1 MPRSAM
7 ATLLEYSAL
16 SSRRSGAKRA
26 ARLVSNQLR
35 PCSWSL
41 VGIPPTPESVEDPRT
56 SIAIREVTMP
66 RQLLEGLSWAARCQ
80 PSRWLMMKFRLA
92 AAMGL
97 PAMLAGCCHLVA
109 CHPATYIAG
118 TAKDAITDQP
128 IADANVS
135 LYGYE
140 TRSAASGCF
149 QLGGPDALPFEFGVS
164 APGYKPVVVKPTP
177 GNYEAT
183 VRLAPVG
190 TSVTSTVTTSK
201 LSQEQY
207 AELARSCL

>member
-1 MPRSAM
+1 M
-7 ATLLEYSAL
+7 
-16 SSRRSGAKRA
+16 
-26 ARLVSNQLR
+26 
-35 PCSWSL
+35 
-41 VGIPPTPESVEDPRT
+41 GIPPTPESVEDPGT

-66 RQLLEGLSWAARCQ
+66 RQLLERLSWAGR
-80 PSRWLMMKFRLA
+80 RWPFGWSMMKFRLA
-92 AAMGL
+92 AAMDL

-128 IADANVS
+128 IADAIVS

-164 APGYKPVVVKPTP
+164 APGYKPVVIKPAP
-177 GNYEAT
+177 GSYEAT

-190 TSVTSTVTTSK
+190 TSVTSTVTTNK
-201 LSQEQY
+201 LSQETY
-207 AELARSCL
+207 AELSRSCP